1 MKNLLQNNPKRTPI
15 LIFWGLLAA
24 LFTLKL
30 VFFTSELLLVSFL
43 FDLLLLFTLAFLTL
57 HIVYSLDKK
66 NPSPLSLT
74 MNIGILSVIVF
85 FIITFSDVL
94 MTGLFDNVNEK
105 FKSPTI
111 VYTVVTLFYVLLF
124 IGFFAYLLAAFREL
138 FFLRRGRRLQ
148 LYFFTMLGF
157 FVLTSLA
164 TFLPDD
170 MDYVR
175 KTFYII
181 SSFLILVNS
190 VRISWIAF
198 ISKREKITLL
208 LLSIALAVLFVVN
221 LSNHGDPNIHQQMM
235 AGFSESFH
243 QFASLMFLYGAIYFG
258 ILFFTTL
265 FHIPTAEAYDRKAKE
280 VSSLQFFSK
289 LITEVL
295 DFNDL
300 ANTVT
305 DISIQVSSADAA
317 WIIWTESDEFQILA
331 NKNIALVDAE
341 MITRSFTSTTEYNK
355 INETIIYGLTDSFL
369 KSELSENFSSLVISP
384 VRTHNKLNGFL
395 VAAKKNELIFYEEDK
410 RAIDTFSDYASVA
423 IENSRLL
430 EASIEKERLQK
441 ELDVAREI
449 QKKILPSRDPQFK
462 KLAVSSVFIPAYEV
476 GGDYYDFFEI
486 EDDKLGFVIADVSGK
501 GISAAFIMAEIKGIF
516 KSLSRTIGSPKAIL
530 IKSNQIL
537 RETLDRK
544 TFVSAAYGI
553 IDMKNNSVKIARA
566 GHCPVLLIRDGI
578 ADNLR
583 PKGMGLGLSSSNL
596 FDITLEEFSLE
607 LKDDDL
613 LVLYTDGITES
624 KNKQLD
630 EFGEEQF
637 SKILVE
643 NANKH
648 VDDISRE
655 VIEQVSNFSKDFSQY
670 DDITLVIFKW
680 NNKSV
685 TQGDKEW
692 QSSIQALKN

>member
-138 FFLRRGRRLQ
+138 FFLRRGKRLQ

>member
-1 MKNLLQNNPKRTPI
+1 
-15 LIFWGLLAA
+15 
-24 LFTLKL
+24 
-30 VFFTSELLLVSFL
+30 
-43 FDLLLLFTLAFLTL
+43 
-57 HIVYSLDKK
+57 
-66 NPSPLSLT
+66 